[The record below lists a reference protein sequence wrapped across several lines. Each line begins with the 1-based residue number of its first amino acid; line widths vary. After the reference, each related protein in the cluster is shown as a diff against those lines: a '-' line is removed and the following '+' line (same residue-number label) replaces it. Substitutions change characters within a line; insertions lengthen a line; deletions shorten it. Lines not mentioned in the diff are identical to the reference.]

1 MKANLGLK
9 STGRII
15 VLMGI
20 RFFGKRPWTVV
31 RAGGVPFVNRKEKM
45 KEQEDID
52 DEELISSGT
61 IEEARDAIDNVR
73 DFFNMAQVQRTI
85 RIGAS
90 LFDAI
95 YPAIDKP
102 TWLNIARAG
111 LNIGKIVI
119 DDLEIWSEA
128 YFAGDEWT
136 QPFSNDFNKIIL
148 RALSHAKFKS
158 IRTAE
163 KMYTIRIIEHKGLK
177 FGYIHSS
184 RNRAAS
190 GVYVETEKLGEAREE
205 IKKLLWDTYK
215 DASLI
220 MRCNRKIVLA
230 DNETRIV
237 FEPDNVFES
246 MASKRAEDYSRYMQK
261 CLNAGVA
268 RSVMFYG
275 PPGTGKS
282 TIARTI
288 VDMLKLRSFRIRV
301 EDVGD
306 IETSTIF
313 EAIEIFQPDAII
325 LDDFDRSHTQA
336 SLLETLE
343 FFKYRVKLVIAT
355 VNNRNLLDEAILR
368 PGRFD
373 ELIEVKQ
380 MDEEIVKKILG
391 ETMADAFEV
400 VKDWPIAFV
409 QEYTKRR
416 MFMTPEEAEDSTRE
430 LAQRVKRLEKYDN
443 DEPNISGIYRTLKKS
458 KKP

>member
-1 MKANLGLK
+1 
-9 STGRII
+9 
-15 VLMGI
+15 
-20 RFFGKRPWTVV
+20 
-31 RAGGVPFVNRKEKM
+31 
-45 KEQEDID
+45 
-52 DEELISSGT
+52 
-61 IEEARDAIDNVR
+61 
-73 DFFNMAQVQRTI
+73 
-85 RIGAS
+85 
-90 LFDAI
+90 
-95 YPAIDKP
+95 
-102 TWLNIARAG
+102 
-111 LNIGKIVI
+111 
-119 DDLEIWSEA
+119 
-128 YFAGDEWT
+128 
-136 QPFSNDFNKIIL
+136 
-148 RALSHAKFKS
+148 
-158 IRTAE
+158 
-163 KMYTIRIIEHKGLK
+163 MYTIRIIEHKGLK

-261 CLNAGVA
+261 CLDAGVP

-288 VDMLKLRSFRIRV
+288 IDMLNLRSFRIRV
-301 EDVGD
+301 EDVGN

-380 MDEEIVKKILG
+380 MDEEVVKKILG

-430 LAQRVKRLEKYDN
+430 LAQRVKRLEKYDD
-443 DEPNISGIYRTLKKS
+443 DEPNISGIYKTLKKS